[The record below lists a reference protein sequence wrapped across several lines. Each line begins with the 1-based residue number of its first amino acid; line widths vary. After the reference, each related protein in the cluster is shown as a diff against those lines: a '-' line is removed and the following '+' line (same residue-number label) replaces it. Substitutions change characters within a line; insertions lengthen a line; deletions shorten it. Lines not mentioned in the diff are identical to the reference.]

1 VEPYPIFTYRIEGVS
16 LEKHVM
22 MLSGRNAT
30 VISYRSTGPID
41 LILRPL
47 LSLRDFHNLS
57 RYNGVADGTPTIG
70 GNRTSFL
77 PYDGLPSI
85 HFDLSESTYRADAF
99 WYYNFSY
106 PVEAYRGLDCI
117 EDLFAPGQWHCHV
130 APESPLTVVASVG
143 DAVSSDEA
151 FHLAEG
157 EERDRIGNLKTIAND
172 ADDSF
177 EGTLSRAAGAFI
189 VRRKSGLSTILAG
202 YPWFSDWGRD
212 TMIALPG
219 LTLITG
225 RFKEAKEILTT
236 FAGVCDQGMIPNRFP
251 DHGTTP
257 DYNSVDASLW
267 FIHAVDRYLAYTGD
281 TKGIHP
287 AIWTAIKDIVEA
299 YREGTRYGIRME
311 EDGLVTAGEEGV
323 QLTWMDAKVGDWVV
337 TPRSG
342 KAVEINALWYNA
354 VAIAQRLAQTFG
366 DATFEKMCA
375 QTKQKTADSFE
386 SAFWNPDTHCLCDV
400 LDGEH
405 KDGSIRPNQIL
416 ALSLPN
422 RMLSRACEQSVLQ
435 VVHEELVTPYGLR
448 SLSRNDPAYVGHY
461 GGDTHERDGAYHQG
475 TVWAWLIGPFITSWV
490 RLHGGPSKARP
501 KSRAFLNAF
510 EQHLNQAGIGSISE
524 IFDGDPPHA
533 PRGCFAQAWS
543 VAEILRAYVEDIIGR
558 RP

>member
-1 VEPYPIFTYRIEGVS
+1 MRAVVGKDICRDLGQAMVSEWLDTNGCGGFASSTIAGMNTRRYHSLLIASLDAPVGRVAYLSSIQETATVGSHSLELGCNVYHDVVHPRGYRYLEHVQVEPYPIFTYRIEGVS
-16 LEKHVM
+16 LEKHGM

-177 EGTLSRAAGAFI
+177 EGTLSRAVGAFI

-323 QLTWMDAKVGDWVV
+323 QLTGWM
-337 TPRSG
+337 P
-342 KAVEINALWYNA
+342 
-354 VAIAQRLAQTFG
+354 RLATGSLRHVQAKPSRSMRCGTTRSPSLSG
-366 DATFEKMCA
+366 WPKRSAMRRSKKCAHRQNRKRPTRSSRPSGILTHTASAMCSTEN
-375 QTKQKTADSFE
+375 TKTDRF
-386 SAFWNPDTHCLCDV
+386 DRT
-400 LDGEH
+400 
-405 KDGSIRPNQIL
+405 
-416 ALSLPN
+416 
-422 RMLSRACEQSVLQ
+422 
-435 VVHEELVTPYGLR
+435 R
-448 SLSRNDPAYVGHY
+448 SL
-461 GGDTHERDGAYHQG
+461 
-475 TVWAWLIGPFITSWV
+475 L
-490 RLHGGPSKARP
+490 
-501 KSRAFLNAF
+501 
-510 EQHLNQAGIGSISE
+510 
-524 IFDGDPPHA
+524 
-533 PRGCFAQAWS
+533 
-543 VAEILRAYVEDIIGR
+543 
-558 RP
+558 